1 MNPRDLRLPASGRH
15 YQMKPFLHRSMARN
29 LV

>member
-1 MNPRDLRLPASGRH
+1 MDSRKLRLPASGRH
-15 YQMKPFLHRSMARN
+15 YQMKPFLRRSTLPV